1 MDYKQKYLKYKE
13 KYLEIKKLN
22 GLIGG
27 AAATETFDLH
37 QAALNA
43 AQIPPISEYKSL
55 DPMLVDNVYNLK
67 YLVNVYT
74 DNNPSL
80 ESFEMCKQALI
91 DANGDVDKARKNLME
106 KKELLERE
114 IKQEEEELEL
124 LKKEIDDMEFKIYQ
138 LGISSGKLDKRDQT
152 NNQLLKDLDEQL
164 DESRK
169 KKIEL
174 KIKYDQLQNKKKIR
188 EEPIRKIL
196 LDNFMTYIFIDEF
209 IKYML
214 KLNKKPPVEYYLK
227 VYGDKREL
235 INGIKHNDF
244 WYKTTDEMND
254 RASSTIILYGSKN
267 NTNWIELK
275 NVTVLN

>member
-55 DPMLVDNVYNLK
+55 DPMHVDNVDNLK

-80 ESFEMCKQALI
+80 ESFNICKQALI
-91 DANGDVDKARKNLME
+91 DVNGDVDKACKNLVE

-124 LKKEIDDMEFKIYQ
+124 LKKEIYDMEFKIYQ

-174 KIKYDQLQNKKKIR
+174 KIKYDQLQKKK
-188 EEPIRKIL
+188 K
-196 LDNFMTYIFIDEF
+196 
-209 IKYML
+209 
-214 KLNKKPPVEYYLK
+214 
-227 VYGDKREL
+227 
-235 INGIKHNDF
+235 
-244 WYKTTDEMND
+244 
-254 RASSTIILYGSKN
+254 
-267 NTNWIELK
+267 
-275 NVTVLN
+275 